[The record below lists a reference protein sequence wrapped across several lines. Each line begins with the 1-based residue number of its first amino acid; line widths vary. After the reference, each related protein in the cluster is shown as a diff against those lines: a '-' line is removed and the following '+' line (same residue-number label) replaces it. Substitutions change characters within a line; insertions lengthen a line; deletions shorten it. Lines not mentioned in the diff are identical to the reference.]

1 MVFYL
6 RACSDPEL
14 EVSLK
19 PKGSF
24 KDSTDSIQR
33 ADDDR
38 DSLKLQMTPR
48 IRTCSMISL

>member
-19 PKGSF
+19 PKDSF

-33 ADDDR
+33 ADDDH